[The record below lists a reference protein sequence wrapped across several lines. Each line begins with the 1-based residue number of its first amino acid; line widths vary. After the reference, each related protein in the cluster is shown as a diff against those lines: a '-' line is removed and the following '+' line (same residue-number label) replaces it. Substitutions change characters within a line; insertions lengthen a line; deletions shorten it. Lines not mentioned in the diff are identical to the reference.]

1 MDIPHRDTPLNGLI
15 DAIEQQLEQIQ
26 KEHDFHVA
34 QEKIH
39 AQLREERES
48 QALHLQE
55 TISLFKAR
63 KQSSVNYAD
72 VHAGPPDG
80 SNSLI
85 TAADT
90 EVLQNREN
98 KEEVNATRNSF
109 NPDELES
116 KSSELDNMLNEI
128 LLSYPEIKSSLDRDR
143 DRNYGDWS
151 AST

>member
-34 QEKIH
+34 QEKVH

-55 TISLFKAR
+55 TISLFKSRMESPA
-63 KQSSVNYAD
+63 SYAD
-72 VHAGPPDG
+72 VQEEKETTDASDFPVVE
-80 SNSLI
+80 SN
-85 TAADT
+85 TA
-90 EVLQNREN
+90 VLQV
-98 KEEVNATRNSF
+98 EEKNVTPPYSF
-109 NPDELES
+109 EPDDLES
-116 KSSELDNMLNEI
+116 KGSELDNMLKEI
-128 LLSYPEIKSSLDRDR
+128 LLSYPDIKPADR

-151 AST
+151 SST